1 MFGGIAGPGAGL
13 VNRGKR
19 TRAIAML
26 KGMMER
32 GVPIDAVSMQG
43 HYRLKWPE
51 VGEVELAIRDFA
63 ALGLKVM
70 ISELDVDVLPSRGAV
85 GVAHISRSEEVD
97 PKLNPYAGG

>member
-1 MFGGIAGPGAGL
+1 
-13 VNRGKR
+13 
-19 TRAIAML
+19 ML

-32 GVPIDAVSMQG
+32 GVPIDAVGMQG